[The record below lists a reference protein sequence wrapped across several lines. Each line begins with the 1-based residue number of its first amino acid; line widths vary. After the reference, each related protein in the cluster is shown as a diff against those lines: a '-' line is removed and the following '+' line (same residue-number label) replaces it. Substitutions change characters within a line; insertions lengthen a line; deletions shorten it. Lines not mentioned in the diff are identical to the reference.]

1 MKITILKSCHK
12 TWDNMTAGEKG
23 KFGSVC
29 SKAVHDFTSFSD
41 EEPINIFDP
50 DKDIGGRFRK
60 NKLGGSLT
68 FSLTSKL
75 VFGILI
81 FIGFTALYS
90 QETKPEIEKVQN
102 VISTDPFNRNPS
114 LKIGTPVLT
123 PEKRPLVLL
132 DDKKISIEELRAIKP
147 ESIETVNTFIAK
159 EAIEKY
165 GEDAKNGAIVFTTKK
180 KGKRR

>member
-1 MKITILKSCHK
+1 
-12 TWDNMTAGEKG
+12 MTAGEKG

-29 SKAVHDFTSFSD
+29 SKTVHDFTSFS
-41 EEPINIFDP
+41 EEELINIFDP

-60 NKLGGSLT
+60 NQLGVNLI
-68 FSLTSKL
+68 FSLARKL
-75 VFGILI
+75 VFGVLL
-81 FIGFTALYS
+81 FGGFTALHS
-90 QETKPEIEKVQN
+90 QETKSKAEKVQS
-102 VISTDPFNRNPS
+102 VISTNSFNRNPS

-132 DDKKISIEELRAIKP
+132 DDKKISIEELRVIKP